1 MGSRLH
7 GIAERGVHRRR
18 PPATV
23 IAAPPIGTMTCMNV
37 QRPPAP
43 TVSLTVV
50 VAPSQ
55 AGGYWGELPS
65 LPGCVVQG
73 DTLDAVV
80 ADLSLAAEMFLA
92 QEDPPADTL
101 ALHTVAVDVD
111 DATYRL
117 PAVTWSG
124 ERRTNA
130 VAIPLH
136 DRVAR
141 GETEEQALARLCSLL
156 PTWIAADLGE
166 GETVPVVAVAD
177 TATIQPRVGQATG
190 APVSQSEALK
200 PEVVLVLLRAAGMTK
215 EQLSEM
221 LDYDPE

>member
-1 MGSRLH
+1 MTFMNT
-7 GIAERGVHRRR
+7 HR
-18 PPATV
+18 PSVPT
-23 IAAPPIGTMTCMNV
+23 AA
-37 QRPPAP
+37 
-43 TVSLTVV
+43 LTVV

-55 AGGYWGELPS
+55 AGGYWADLPT

-73 DTLDAVV
+73 DTVAEVV
-80 ADLSLAAEMFLA
+80 ADLTLAAEMFLS

-101 ALHTVAVDVD
+101 ALHTIAVDCG

-117 PAVTWSG
+117 PAVTWRG
-124 ERRTNA
+124 ERHACA

-136 DRVAR
+136 DRIAR
-141 GETEEQALARLCSLL
+141 GETEEEALAQLCRLL
-156 PTWIAADLGE
+156 PAWIAADLSE
-166 GETVPVVAVAD
+166 GETIPVVAVAE
-177 TATIQPRVGQATG
+177 TATIHPRVGQATG
-190 APVSQSEALK
+190 GPLSQSEALK

>member
-1 MGSRLH
+1 MNT
-7 GIAERGVHRRR
+7 RR
-18 PPATV
+18 PSV
-23 IAAPPIGTMTCMNV
+23 
-37 QRPPAP
+37 P
-43 TVSLTVV
+43 TASLTVV

-55 AGGYWGELPS
+55 AGGYWAELPT

-73 DTLDAVV
+73 DAVSEVV
-80 ADLSLAAEMFLA
+80 ADLTLTAEMFLA

-101 ALHTVAVDVD
+101 ALHTIVVDCG

-117 PAVTWSG
+117 PAVTWQG
-124 ERRTNA
+124 EQCACA

-141 GETEEQALARLCSLL
+141 GETEEKALAQLRRLL
-156 PTWIAADLGE
+156 PAWIAADLSE
-166 GETVPVVAVAD
+166 GETIPVVAVAE
-177 TATIQPRVGQATG
+177 TATINPRVGQATG

-221 LDYDPE
+221 LDYEPE

>member
-1 MGSRLH
+1 
-7 GIAERGVHRRR
+7 
-18 PPATV
+18 
-23 IAAPPIGTMTCMNV
+23 MNTY
-37 QRPPAP
+37 RSAAP

-55 AGGYWGELPS
+55 AGGYWGELPL

-73 DTLDAVV
+73 DTLDEVV
-80 ADLSLAAEMFLA
+80 VDLTLAAEMFLS

-101 ALHTVAVDVD
+101 ALHTVAVAVG

-117 PAVTWSG
+117 PAVTWQG
-124 ERRTNA
+124 EQRVCA
-130 VAIPLH
+130 AAIPLH

-141 GETEEQALARLCSLL
+141 GETVDQALGQLRRLL
-156 PTWIAADLGE
+156 PAWIAADLGE
-166 GETVPVVAVAD
+166 GETVPVVAVAE
-177 TATIQPRVGQATG
+177 TVTISPRVGQTTG
-190 APVSQSEALK
+190 GPLSQSEALK

>member
-1 MGSRLH
+1 M
-7 GIAERGVHRRR
+7 A
-18 PPATV
+18 
-23 IAAPPIGTMTCMNV
+23 CMNAD
-37 QRPPAP
+37 RPSVP
-43 TVSLTVV
+43 TASLTVV

-55 AGGYWGELPS
+55 AGGYWGELPT

-73 DTLDAVV
+73 DTVGEVV
-80 ADLSLAAEMFLA
+80 ADLTLAAEMFLA

-101 ALHTVAVDVD
+101 VLHTIAVDVGD
-111 DATYRL
+111 TTYRL
-117 PAVTWSG
+117 PAVTWQG
-124 ERRTNA
+124 EDSA
-130 VAIPLH
+130 HAAAIPLH

-141 GETEEQALARLCSLL
+141 GETVALALDQLHRLL
-156 PTWIAADLGE
+156 PAWIAADLGE

-177 TATIQPRVGQATG
+177 IATIQPRIGQATG
-190 APVSQSEALK
+190 APLSQSEALK